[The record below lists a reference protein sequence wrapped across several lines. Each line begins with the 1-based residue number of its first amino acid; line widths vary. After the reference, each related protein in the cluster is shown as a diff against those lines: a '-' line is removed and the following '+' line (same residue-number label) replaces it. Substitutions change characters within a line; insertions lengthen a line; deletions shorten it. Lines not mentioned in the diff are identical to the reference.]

1 MSTEKIEV
9 KDKTIEG
16 AIKKGLEQLGINRDN
31 ASIEVL
37 SEPSSG
43 ILGIWGNRE
52 ARVSMSPIHTPL
64 SYLEYMLGKII
75 EEVDPDGIISIKE
88 EGTELYVDI
97 KGSDMGVLIG
107 KKGQTL
113 EALQYLMNVIMHRQF
128 ENFNGR
134 VIIDIEGYRE
144 RRRKY
149 ISDMA
154 TKSARKAVKI
164 KKEVVLEPMSGQ
176 DRRLVHLSLKDD
188 PYVETYS
195 SGDEPYRKVVI
206 KPLRQ

>member
-1 MSTEKIEV
+1 VSTEKIEV